1 MMFSDAIPESRKLF
15 VARPHEGSRRNRGSA
30 LDLNLHDLETG
41 EPTDV
46 TGTHDEFSRRPFP
59 NRPGGAARQRWPRE
73 PLRRATE
80 AGRRHFGQGDRRG
93 YALRNATVG
102 QPGAR

>member
-1 MMFSDAIPESRKLF
+1 MMFCDAIPESRKLF
-15 VARPHEGSRRNRGSA
+15 QARPHEGSRRNRGSA

-59 NRPGGAARQRWPRE
+59 NCPGGAARQRWLRE
-73 PLRRATE
+73 PLRPATE
-80 AGRRHFGQGDRRG
+80 VGRRHFGQGDRRG

-102 QPGAR
+102 QTGAR